1 MIIVPEVC
9 IKETLAKDTTVSKEH
24 QKKNPILNSI
34 KVFLT
39 KNRSIR
45 LLSPVCYNYKCQYI
59 KEGSI

>member
-9 IKETLAKDTTVSKEH
+9 IKETLAKDTTISKEH
-24 QKKNPILNSI
+24 KKNPILNSI
-34 KVFLT
+34 EVFLT
-39 KNRSIR
+39 KNPSIR

>member
-1 MIIVPEVC
+1 MIIVPEVY
-9 IKETLAKDTTVSKEH
+9 IKETLAKDTIISKEH

-39 KNRSIR
+39 KKPSNR

>member
-9 IKETLAKDTTVSKEH
+9 IKETLAKDTVISKEH

-39 KNRSIR
+39 KNPSIR
-45 LLSPVCYNYKCQYI
+45 LLSPVCYYHKCQYI